1 MSSSISASKKRKS
14 AAASSAAT
22 AAAVKKQ
29 SNNIRPLEH
38 AANVDYS
45 PLGLQEIYDRIAE
58 LCRKVPS
65 VPESGFKLAESDAV
79 TVNSTN
85 GDNDPLV
92 TSLSPL
98 SAAYGSDERFDHAA
112 IKAWATALQAILEE
126 FNLLLACISPATYV
140 WGTDRSGAADQ
151 NLSLLSNELV
161 RSQEQIGARVSPR
174 LNDVLAPVVTLIT
187 TKTVTV
193 KQDDKEIKHNYY
205 ATIPEDEA
213 YLSYCFGMLARNA
226 SLLRHVVLANFE
238 KLLLAL
244 RDYADAQH
252 TDSQHDSRGLLY

>member
-1 MSSSISASKKRKS
+1 MSTSTSASKKRKS
-14 AAASSAAT
+14 AAAASST
-22 AAAVKKQ
+22 AAAGRKQ
-29 SNNIRPLEH
+29 SIIISPLEH

-45 PLGLQEIYDRIAE
+45 PLGLQDIYDRIAE
-58 LCRKVPS
+58 LCRKVPV

-79 TVNSTN
+79 TVSSNN
-85 GDNDPLV
+85 GDNDPIV
-92 TSLSPL
+92 TSLSPH
-98 SAAYGSDERFDHAA
+98 SAANGRDDLYDQAA

-193 KQDDKEIKHNYY
+193 KQGDKEIKHNYY